1 MYMPTTKKIK
11 CVITGKETIYS
22 GDFLQKKINEYGSE
36 EELLKYYICREVKSF
51 LKKGY
56 KVDDIRKIMNIDDS
70 TELPDQEVL
79 ENIQNMFGK
88 VSILKDNP
96 SFNDALTGF
105 TYNKSDKDVEN
116 FINDYII
123 KS

>member
-1 MYMPTTKKIK
+1 
-11 CVITGKETIYS
+11 
-22 GDFLQKKINEYGSE
+22 
-36 EELLKYYICREVKSF
+36 
-51 LKKGY
+51 
-56 KVDDIRKIMNIDDS
+56 MNIDDS